1 MKKNKT
7 IKRGRKIERKR
18 KKKKKRI
25 SAAFASLKIS
35 L

>member
-18 KKKKKRI
+18 KKKKKKI